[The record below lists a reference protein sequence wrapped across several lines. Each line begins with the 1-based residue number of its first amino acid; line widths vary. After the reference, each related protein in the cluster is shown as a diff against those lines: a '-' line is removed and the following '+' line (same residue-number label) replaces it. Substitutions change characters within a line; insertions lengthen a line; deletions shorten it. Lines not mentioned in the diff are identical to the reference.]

1 MITVSVSDI
10 QKNPKV
16 LSQSREPVSVVD
28 KRKNINLGVFYPKM
42 RNKWNVD
49 ELAGSLG
56 KYISDDKK
64 DIPWEQVRRECQKI
78 RIEDVEKKYNLKK

>member
-42 RNKWNVD
+42 RHKWNVD

-64 DIPWEQVRRECQKI
+64 DIPWEQVRRESQKI